1 MKKINPKTTALILIE
16 MQNDFLSSEGKLN
29 GLVSDVV
36 KATAIVDRVNVAV
49 EAARKSG
56 IPVIWVPIEFSEDY
70 REMGENPYGI
80 LKVVKDHQAF
90 VKGSWG
96 AELYDQLHV
105 KSNDIVIEG
114 KHNISA
120 FAGTNLEE
128 LLKERGIDTILLGGF
143 LSHVCVTATMTSA
156 YDTGFEV
163 VTLVDAVATA
173 GMEAQ
178 KNVIAQVYPMFST
191 PMEVNT
197 LSDMLDLEVVTS

>member
-1 MKKINPKTTALILIE
+1 
-16 MQNDFLSSEGKLN
+16 MQNDFLSPEGKLN

-36 KATAIVDRVNVAV
+36 QATDIINHVNISVD
-49 EAARKSG
+49 AARKAD

-70 REMGENPYGI
+70 REMGQNPYGI

-90 VKGSWG
+90 IKGSWG
-96 AELYDQLHV
+96 AALYDQLDV
-105 KSNDIVIEG
+105 SSNDIVIEG

-128 LLKERGIDTILLGGF
+128 VLKEKGIDTILLGGF

-156 YDTGFEV
+156 YDTGFDV
-163 VTLVDAVATA
+163 ITLVDAVATA

-178 KNVIAQVYPMFST
+178 QNVIAQVYPMFST
-191 PMEVNT
+191 PVEVSS
-197 LSDMLDLEVVTS
+197 LSTMFNLETASS